1 MFRISVK
8 EWVTIRSQIVTG
20 SENSNWSQ
28 FVMSLNKNKRQT
40 YTPYAFTGYGVTMLA
55 SVLRSKKAI
64 DMNIAIVRTFMA
76 MRYFANS
83 NKELFEQIIA
93 LRKEMQT
100 RIGEHDTQLSAI

>member
-1 MFRISVK
+1 
-8 EWVTIRSQIVTG
+8 
-20 SENSNWSQ
+20 
-28 FVMSLNKNKRQT
+28 
-40 YTPYAFTGYGVTMLA
+40 MLA

-83 NKELFEQIIA
+83 NKELFEQIID

-100 RIGEHDTQLSAI
+100 ILGSMTHNSQLFTMPWKICWIKGKRKKKRWRNGKREKR